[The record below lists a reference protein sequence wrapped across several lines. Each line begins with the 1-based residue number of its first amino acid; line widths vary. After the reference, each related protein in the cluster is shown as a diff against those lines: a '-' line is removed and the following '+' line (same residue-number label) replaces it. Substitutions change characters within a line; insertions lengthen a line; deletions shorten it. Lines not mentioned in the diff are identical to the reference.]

1 MFKKLTYLFL
11 LMIIFNNCLSASDNI
26 DIFNFKHSLMP
37 VKKEDEE
44 LKKTNDKNI
53 NVDTVE
59 NVYKQKSDE
68 YNTLKTKYDNIK
80 KELEQIQV
88 KKTNVSSLNSSKT
101 KLNTPIKQNSSKNNN
116 SFKQTSIKSI
126 LSRLHLASYKD
137 EQSTYKGIKIF
148 KNLYDKENHFDTS
161 VQYEY
166 VEKKGWFYR
175 IYFLGEKEELIKL
188 CNHIKSKGDW
198 CSLK

>member
-11 LMIIFNNCLSASDNI
+11 LIIIFNNCLLASDNI

-44 LKKTNDKNI
+44 LKKTNDKNV

-59 NVYKQKSDE
+59 NIYKQKSDE

-101 KLNTPIKQNSSKNNN
+101 KLNTP
-116 SFKQTSIKSI
+116 IKSI